1 MIFELTILG
10 NSSATPTLNRH
21 PSAQHLRMLDYQ
33 FLIDCGEGT
42 QMQMQR
48 YKIKKSKINHIF
60 ISHIHADHILGLP
73 GLLFSM
79 NLMQRTDP
87 IHIYG
92 PETLFEI
99 LDLYFKNTDNIINFE
114 IVKHITQA
122 EKNEVLLENESIK
135 VVSFPLFHRV
145 PTTGFIFYE
154 QKNLKKINK
163 DNCKKYNI
171 PVTEFLSIKKGN
183 DYISEDGKTIIKN
196 SELTFENK
204 KPMSYAYCSDT
215 MYDERVIQN
224 IEGVNLVYHE
234 ATFLHEK
241 IERAIQTMH
250 STALQAGMVAK
261 KANVEKLLI
270 GHFSSRYDN
279 LDILLNET
287 KSEFENSFIA
297 NEGEKFIWE

>member
-1 MIFELTILG
+1 
-10 NSSATPTLNRH
+10 
-21 PSAQHLRMLDYQ
+21 
-33 FLIDCGEGT
+33 
-42 QMQMQR
+42 
-48 YKIKKSKINHIF
+48 
-60 ISHIHADHILGLP
+60 
-73 GLLFSM
+73 
-79 NLMQRTDP
+79 
-87 IHIYG
+87 
-92 PETLFEI
+92 
-99 LDLYFKNTDNIINFE
+99 
-114 IVKHITQA
+114 
-122 EKNEVLLENESIK
+122 
-135 VVSFPLFHRV
+135 
-145 PTTGFIFYE
+145 
-154 QKNLKKINK
+154 
-163 DNCKKYNI
+163 
-171 PVTEFLSIKKGN
+171 
-183 DYISEDGKTIIKN
+183 SEDGKTIIKN

-241 IERAIQTMH
+241 LERAIQTMH

-297 NEGEKFIWE
+297 NEGEKIIWE